1 MPKHE
6 IHIDASSLR
15 NEIQEKL
22 KALKKFETSE
32 EFTAIKE
39 YCTGQVESLEV
50 VIREELKNRVENLI
64 NPVAREPLFSELD
77 LFLLN
82 KQFLETLKEKSI
94 NKDFIKEIDDNIE
107 ALESH
112 LFLQSGNFDFCIYS
126 KLDSLKHAYKL
137 HLGVE
142 NEVKQMITKYELQDK
157 DVDLNKSTNAYAEPK
172 PVSGE
177 INI

>member
-1 MPKHE
+1 MAKHE
-6 IHIDASSLR
+6 IHIDASTLR

-22 KALKKFETSE
+22 KALKKFEASE

-39 YCTGQVESLEV
+39 YCTKQVETLEV
-50 VIREELKNRVENLI
+50 DIRAELQKRCDNLVSPI
-64 NPVAREPLFSELD
+64 AREPLFSELD

-82 KQFLETLKEKSI
+82 RLFLEMIKSKSTS
-94 NKDFIKEIDDNIE
+94 KDFIKEVDENIE

-112 LFLQSGNFDFCIYS
+112 LFLQSGNFDFAVYS

-142 NEVKQMITKYELQDK
+142 SAVKQMITKYELQDK
-157 DVDLNKSTNAYAEPK
+157 EVDLNQATNAYAEPK

-177 INI
+177 LKI